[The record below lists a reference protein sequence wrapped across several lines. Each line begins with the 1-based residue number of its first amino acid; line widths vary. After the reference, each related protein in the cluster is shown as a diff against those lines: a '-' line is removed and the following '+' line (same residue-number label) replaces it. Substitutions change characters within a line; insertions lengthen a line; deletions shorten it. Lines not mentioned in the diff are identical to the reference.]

1 MPVGMHASMC
11 VRACVRAWSVST
23 RLGKSKPAVE
33 IEQATERKQ
42 TSTQKRTQP
51 NSSEQR
57 ERVGRPHSHTS
68 EPNTKEP
75 SHETR
80 SQSRNARE
88 RVGSRACASRRGP
101 APVEDRRSS
110 ARKEKK
116 TLIYYSLL
124 SQLFRGPGQPPIVWC
139 RYARACV
146 YLFLC
151 GVCVCVCVCLLVCVC

>member
-1 MPVGMHASMC
+1 MHVSMC

-116 TLIYYSLL
+116 R
-124 SQLFRGPGQPPIVWC
+124 LFIIRCCRSSFGGQANHRSYGAGMLV
-139 RYARACV
+139 RAYICFCV
-146 YLFLC
+146 
-151 GVCVCVCVCLLVCVC
+151 VCVCVCVCLLVCVAQAFR